1 MYSIIFS
8 WIPPTLYVI
17 INSWDKG
24 ICHMLGSVSMHF
36 STVLSRVL
44 GPINILYSVFIY
56 SFFHPWTNMYQMT
69 DVEAEAPIL
78 WPPDGKNW
86 LIGKDPDVG
95 KDWRQEEKGMTEDDM
110 VGWYHWLDGN
120 EFEQALRVGD
130 GQGSL
135 VYCSPWGHKKS
146 GMTEWQNW
154 IDTDQMTTLCLVPF
168 LSSYRT

>member
-78 WPPDGKNW
+78 WPPDVTNW
-86 LIGKDPDVG
+86 LLGKDPDAG
-95 KDWRQEEKGMTEDDM
+95 KDWRHEEKGMAEDEM
-110 VGWYHWLDGN
+110 VGWPHRLYGH
-120 EFEQALRVGD
+120 EFEQAVGVGD

-135 VYCSPWGHKKS
+135 ACCNPWGCKES
-146 GMTEWQNW
+146 DTTERLNG
-154 IDTDQMTTLCLVPF
+154 TDG
-168 LSSYRT
+168 